1 MSKIRY
7 NMEGENML
15 EEFYQLKDETKV
27 AFITK
32 IASTNIPSLGIT
44 IPKIKTFVKSHDITY
59 DTLDQIPLNQYIE
72 QDVLYGLFL
81 NKLAKN
87 KDKAYYQH
95 FLAYVKYLD
104 NWITCDT
111 FVSSTKFKLAEYDQL
126 YQIISYLLKQ
136 EGIMTRCGLVLLK
149 KYFIKEKPFDE
160 IFKLIKTIQYGL
172 YYVDM
177 GCAWLLAT
185 MACFDF
191 EYIYSHLD
199 EIASMSFF
207 VYKKT
212 IQKMKESYLITPFQ
226 KDRLKKFV
234 RIAQKDRAAA
244 S

>member
-1 MSKIRY
+1 MNGK
-7 NMEGENML
+7 
-15 EEFYQLKDETKV
+15 
-27 AFITK
+27 
-32 IASTNIPSLGIT
+32 
-44 IPKIKTFVKSHDITY
+44 KIKTIVAIILVLFVIIGCALAYAYVQTDIFKT
-59 DTLDQIPLNQYIE
+59 PE
-72 QDVLYGLFL
+72 QLF
-81 NKLAKN
+81 KKYLAKN
-87 KDKAYYQH
+87 
-95 FLAYVKYLD
+95 V
-104 NWITCDT
+104 
-111 FVSSTKFKLAEYDQL
+111 EE
-126 YQIISYLLKQ
+126 LK
-136 EGIMTRCGLVLLK
+136 TTNL
-149 KYFIKEKPFDE
+149 KPFDE